1 MDRIPAVSGVPVR
14 RTIASAT
21 EALSRIAH
29 VRRVEIRVRDRG
41 TAAATRDG
49 RALIG
54 NATVEAIRSGS
65 RVTWLEAGAWY
76 GSEAYTDSAAQ
87 TTQEASRVSSDL
99 DGLRFRNEL
108 RWAQLGTSLLQIE
121 RPRPRSAKESGT
133 AAALDGNLAPVRI
146 ALVPDATGAWV
157 SAAAHLCGKDLYTA
171 RLELRADD
179 MTLVWIVR
187 GPKKDLLIACRY
199 RA

>member
-1 MDRIPAVSGVPVR
+1 MDRIPAVSGIPVR

-41 TAAATRDG
+41 TPAATRDG

-54 NATVEAIRSGS
+54 NATVEAIRSGR

-76 GSEAYTDSAAQ
+76 GSEAYTDSGAP
-87 TTQEASRVSSDL
+87 TQEAGRVSSDF

-121 RPRPRSAKESGT
+121 RPRAGSAKESGT